1 MKESMIDDE
10 LWNFVLEI
18 KIIVNACDQEK
29 IFRSF
34 YRMVSLT
41 STQFFFFAFSNFIV
55 HSSLEIFVCL
65 FCLLSFF
72 FTIRSYDHCDRKE
85 IMIQIYLLQIFTDQK
100 SQVLL
105 KSSKSS
111 NVYKNW
117 FKPTIITTT
126 RKKIIWYILTN
137 CEKKEKLFHY
147 CKFKVYFLQKSNSYI
162 IINNNNNNHIAIIIA
177 CNFNHQIDN
186 NYLNHN
192 PYLRYVIFIYLIY
205 LTKYIF
211 LGLFL
216 PFYSLFLTLFH
227 LYFVKNILLLYKIK

>member
-1 MKESMIDDE
+1 
-10 LWNFVLEI
+10 
-18 KIIVNACDQEK
+18 
-29 IFRSF
+29 
-34 YRMVSLT
+34 
-41 STQFFFFAFSNFIV
+41 
-55 HSSLEIFVCL
+55 
-65 FCLLSFF
+65 
-72 FTIRSYDHCDRKE
+72 
-85 IMIQIYLLQIFTDQK
+85 MIQIYLLQIFTDQK

-162 IINNNNNNHIAIIIA
+162 INNNNNNNHIAIIIA

-192 PYLRYVIFIYLIY
+192 PYLRYVIFIYL
-205 LTKYIF
+205 TKYIF
-211 LGLFL
+211 LV
-216 PFYSLFLTLFH
+216 
-227 LYFVKNILLLYKIK
+227 YFSILLPILNPLPLIFCLKYFIIVQNKIIWITLVYI